1 MKSCKRV
8 KRSSRG
14 QLFKGQRGQ
23 VKRHLGDIGVIGG
36 TSDSLKVRDY
46 PENRSAWA
54 SRPSMGHRGYGVSGF
69 IRGLWRSIKRQ
80 VKEIP
85 DFRAQ
90 SPIEQSSKRSA
101 RGYREHR
108 S

>member
-46 PENRSAWA
+46 PENREISLGIKAIHGSQRVWGQWVHQGAVEVNQEA
-54 SRPSMGHRGYGVSGF
+54 SKGDTRF
-69 IRGLWRSIKRQ
+69 
-80 VKEIP
+80 
-85 DFRAQ
+85 
-90 SPIEQSSKRSA
+90 QSSEANRTEFQEVCQ
-101 RGYREHR
+101 RL
-108 S
+108 